1 MDNFTRGLSC
11 YWSSNIL
18 RHYDWWGKNH
28 GQCYWS
34 SPFWA
39 LLLVLA
45 HFWALR
51 LDGGKIMGNAIGP
64 HTFSGSAIGWG
75 KITGTAIGPQTFS
88 GSGIGWGKITG
99 TAIGPQTFS
108 GSAIGWG
115 QNHGAVVAPNNRWL
129 RTKVYSTFPHLY
141 WRFKNSTFFI
151 VLAVVVQMPIFK
163 WEEPER
169 QDRVVVWH
177 TTHIC
182 IIIPC
187 CLYIYFYVVSVY
199 SARCYVYT

>member
-75 KITGTAIGPQTFS
+75 
-88 GSGIGWGKITG
+88 
-99 TAIGPQTFS
+99 
-108 GSAIGWG
+108 

-177 TTHIC
+177 TIHIC

-187 CLYIYFYVVSVY
+187 WLYIYFYVVSVY